1 MKKILILLSSLI
13 YSHLAFG
20 APAKTFKHIRV
31 TNPKDTFTLKEEKKK
46 ITFTYIH
53 IHQFGNGKGS
63 CSYCHNSD
71 SPSSKDVKRIKGEL
85 VCIEC
90 HQDVYKRIGSHLYH
104 HKNIKNCTMCHD
116 PHQSDNI
123 AMLKGN
129 GISVCM
135 RCHAKN
141 SAGYCVHPQGD
152 KHLDP
157 RNGQPITCITCHY
170 TMGTDYKYLLK
181 WNGESALCYQ
191 CHSPKRY
198 K

>member
-1 MKKILILLSSLI
+1 MKKRFLLFIFLVLYGNSVQ
-13 YSHLAFG
+13 G
-20 APAKTFKHIRV
+20 APVHFKHV
-31 TNPKDTFTLKEEKKK
+31 TGKNGKDTFTLKEKPGEVNFK
-46 ITFTYIH
+46 FIH
-53 IHQFGNGKGS
+53 IHSFGNGKGS
-63 CSYCHNSD
+63 CSYCHTSKN
-71 SPSSKDVKRIKGEL
+71 PSRKDVEKINGEL
-85 VCIEC
+85 VCIKC
-90 HQDVYKRIGSHLYH
+90 HQYIYEKISTHLYH
-104 HKNIKNCTMCHD
+104 HKNIKNCVLCHD

-129 GISVCM
+129 GIMVCL

-141 SAGYCVHPQGD
+141 SKGYCIHPQGD

-181 WNGESALCYQ
+181 KDGEEALCYQ